1 MGEFWHVHLVAV
13 IAWVAA
19 LSILKF
25 GTRAAART
33 RVAWFYLFVCF
44 PPIFLLTGQALG
56 GSLLAYGALTALY
69 GAVAMFLA
77 LRQQD
82 IRWVVAPIYFGL
94 AFAGTYLLR
103 NGVVPLAYLLPNAV
117 LTLLTITLF
126 VRAPRERG
134 RADIP
139 RHSLLTVAVVIA
151 LSALVGLAPKQ
162 PVTHTPR
169 SDLMWVRADWVNGTA
184 ATQASRSGPPDV
196 FAWGPRVMGGQRLGG
211 PIPASSSG
219 RTEAFLDVF
228 STRDYGRLTEY
239 CCGLWYAT
247 APPPDVEKQFISS
260 AGVIKPGRRDGQSV
274 LAARA
279 AGAIRLG
286 TPITGC
292 GAPELVQPWST
303 RRCISSLHAIPKAPE
318 NVAAPQP
325 PTFRTRQF
333 SAPLTAL
340 DPGPRRP
347 PHTHG
352 HTTPPGLAAL
362 TDTDPEQRQGGTCRL

>member
-1 MGEFWHVHLVAV
+1 MDRILAGLIAVLAIGSCQLVLRRLGAVGEFWHVHLVAV

-169 SDLMWVRADWVNGTA
+169 SDLMWVRADWVNGLHNAGIAVGA
-184 ATQASRSGPPDV
+184 ARRIRLGSTGDGRP
-196 FAWGPRVMGGQRLGG
+196 RLGG
-211 PIPASSSG
+211 PIPASLGAHRSLPRCLLDPG
-219 RTEAFLDVF
+219 IRPAHRILLRTLV
-228 STRDYGRLTEY
+228 RDRTPAG
-239 CCGLWYAT
+239 CGKAVHQL
-247 APPPDVEKQFISS
+247 
-260 AGVIKPGRRDGQSV
+260 GRRDQ
-274 LAARA
+274 ARSPRW
-279 AGAIRLG
+279 AI
-286 TPITGC
+286 
-292 GAPELVQPWST
+292 ST
-303 RRCISSLHAIPKAPE
+303 RRPSSRGDPAWHAHHWLW
-318 NVAAPQP
+318 
-325 PTFRTRQF
+325 RTRVG
-333 SAPLTAL
+333 SAVVYQAVYLIAS
-340 DPGPRRP
+340 R
-347 PHTHG
+347 
-352 HTTPPGLAAL
+352 
-362 TDTDPEQRQGGTCRL
+362 DPEGSGKCRRTTAADVSHAAVLRTAGGA

>member
-1 MGEFWHVHLVAV
+1 MSALTSSEPPTAPIPLSESADTDAAIQSTPVRSRVRAWLTTERPIPSWVLICIVLATCTISGAPIVASNVTLVAEGAPTAYLALIPVWVLTIAMAADRGPRRHDVSDSDVDRILAGLIAVLAIGSCQLVLRRLGAVGEFWHVHLVAV

-169 SDLMWVRADWVNGTA
+169 SDLMWVRADWVNGLHNA
-184 ATQASRSGPPDV
+184 GIAVGPPDV
-196 FAWGPRVMGGQRLGG
+196 FAWVHR
-211 PIPASSSG
+211 
-219 RTEAFLDVF
+219 
-228 STRDYGRLTEY
+228 
-239 CCGLWYAT
+239 
-247 APPPDVEKQFISS
+247 
-260 AGVIKPGRRDGQSV
+260 
-274 LAARA
+274 
-279 AGAIRLG
+279 
-286 TPITGC
+286 
-292 GAPELVQPWST
+292 
-303 RRCISSLHAIPKAPE
+303 
-318 NVAAPQP
+318 
-325 PTFRTRQF
+325 
-333 SAPLTAL
+333 
-340 DPGPRRP
+340 
-347 PHTHG
+347 
-352 HTTPPGLAAL
+352 
-362 TDTDPEQRQGGTCRL
+362 